1 VRLFAGLGTVLAL
14 LVVAGALV
22 AALIGRGNDPADES
36 QAGPDRKPRTAIVL
50 AAGDI
55 AYCGSG
61 ADDRTARLLG
71 RERGTVLSL
80 GDHAYPAGTPQQFE
94 RCYGTS
100 WGRFKDRTRPAPG
113 NHEYDASRSA
123 EGYFGYFGAAAQP
136 PGGYYG
142 FDLGGWHLIALNSVL
157 CDTEGCGP
165 GSDQF
170 EWLRGDLADNSADC
184 TLAYWHH
191 PRYTSGVVHGGDE
204 DVAPLWRLLYESGAE
219 IVLNGHEH
227 NYERFEPQN
236 PSGGP
241 DPDRGIRQFVVGT
254 GGGGHYRLGSPLPTS
269 EARNADSYGVL
280 KLRLR
285 AGGYDWRFLPAAEG
299 GFRDSGSGRCH

>member
-1 VRLFAGLGTVLAL
+1 VRLSDGIEAVLAR
-14 LVVAGALV
+14 LVVVSAAAVALAGC
-22 AALIGRGNDPADES
+22 GSDPADEPR
-36 QAGPDRKPRTAIVL
+36 AGPDHQQPAAIVL

-55 AYCGSG
+55 AYCGPG
-61 ADDRTARLLG
+61 GDERTARLLR
-71 RERGTVLSL
+71 REPGTILTL
-80 GDHAYPAGTPQQFE
+80 GDHAYPSGTPQQFE

-100 WGRFKDRTRPAPG
+100 WGRFRDRTRPAPG
-113 NHEYDASRSA
+113 NHEYDASTSA
-123 EGYFGYFGAAAQP
+123 QGYFGYFGAAAHP

-142 FDLGGWHLIALNSVL
+142 FNLGGWHLVALNSSL

-170 EWLRGDLADNSADC
+170 DWLRRDLADSAASC

-191 PRYTSGVVHGGDE
+191 PRYSSGVVHGSEE
-204 DVAPLWRLLYESGAE
+204 DVAPLWRLLHEAAAE
-219 IVLNGHEH
+219 VVLNGHEH
-227 NYERFEPQN
+227 NYERFAPQN
-236 PSGGP
+236 PDGGP
-241 DPDRGIRQFVVGT
+241 DPRQGIRQFVVGT
-254 GGGGHYRLGSPLPTS
+254 GGGGHYELGPPLPTS
-269 EARNADSYGVL
+269 EARNTDSYGVL

>member
-1 VRLFAGLGTVLAL
+1 VRLSDGVEPAPAR
-14 LVVAGALV
+14 LVVVAALV
-22 AALIGRGNDPADES
+22 AALTGCGNDPAEES
-36 QAGPDRKPRTAIVL
+36 QAGPDRKPRAAIVL

-55 AYCGSG
+55 AYCGSRG
-61 ADDRTARLLG
+61 DDRTARLLG

-80 GDHAYPAGTPQQFE
+80 GDHAYPSGTAQQFE

-113 NHEYDASRSA
+113 NHEYDASTSA

-157 CDTEGCGP
+157 CNTEGCGP
-165 GSDQF
+165 GSEQF
-170 EWLRGDLADNSADC
+170 EWLRGDLADNGANC

-191 PRYTSGVVHGGDE
+191 PRYSSGVVHGGDE

-219 IVLNGHEH
+219 VVLNGHEH

-236 PSGGP
+236 PNGGP

-254 GGGGHYRLGSPLPTS
+254 GGGGHYGLGSPLRTS